1 MIQPVLPYRAVA
13 LQVATEAVNTLSPTE
28 ARDSMA
34 RTITRIGQQAR
45 GAKGWV
51 GPDCR
56 LIVLPE
62 YILTGFPMGDTVPDW
77 THKAALDID
86 GPEYE
91 ALGSVAQDLDVFL
104 AVNAYESDKHFP
116 DMYFQASVILG
127 PDGDVVLRYRRLHS
141 LYSPSPYD
149 VWDAYL
155 DVYGMDA
162 VFPVAR
168 TEIGALAAVASEEI
182 LYPELSRALA
192 MRGAEVFVHS
202 TSEVSSPQLTP
213 KAIARRARA
222 LENLAFV
229 VSANSGGLHGNII
242 PGDST
247 NGGSEIIDFRGHTL
261 AQAGT
266 GESIVANHEIDI
278 SALRRERR
286 RPGMTN
292 LPSRVKTALWATE
305 YGRHDVE
312 HPNSLANE
320 APERAFFA
328 RRQDQVLQRL
338 VDAGVYS

>member
-1 MIQPVLPYRAVA
+1 MTQSLHYRAVA
-13 LQVATEAVNTLSPTE
+13 LQVATEAINMLSPE
-28 ARDSMA
+28 DA
-34 RTITRIGQQAR
+34 RTSISRTIDRIGLQAR
-45 GAKGWV
+45 GAKGWI

-56 LIVLPE
+56 LVVLPE
-62 YILTGFPMGDTVPDW
+62 YVLTGFPMGDTVPDW
-77 THKAALDID
+77 THKAAIDVD

-91 ALGSVAQDLDVFL
+91 ALGAIAQKLDVFL
-104 AVNAYESDKHFP
+104 AVNAYETDKHFP
-116 DMYFQASVILG
+116 DMYFQACVILG
-127 PDGDVVLRYRRLHS
+127 PNGDVVLRYRRLHS

-155 DVYGMDA
+155 DAYGIDA

-222 LENLAFV
+222 LENLTYI
-229 VSANSGGLHGNII
+229 VSANSGGLNGNAI

-247 NGGSEIIDFRGHTL
+247 NGGSEIIDFNGRTL

-266 GESIVANHEIDI
+266 GQSMVAYSELDLE
-278 SALRRERR
+278 ALRRERR

-292 LPSRVKTALWATE
+292 LPARVKSGLWATE

-312 HPNSLANE
+312 RPNSLADH

-328 RRQDQVLQRL
+328 RRQEEVLQRL
-338 VDAGVYS
+338 ANAGVIA